1 MKYWYG
7 GSKPS
12 PSASLIS
19 KAHTANLC
27 NELLI
32 RKRKRALLFW
42 KDEQNLVLPR
52 LAKASHPKGCARSN
66 RAPSAR
72 IHDKAGLRRAGRF
85 HLICNQAPAR
95 AAPVRIGQPAPY
107 GRVTL
112 KARGG
117 PRKSVVRGT
126 SSSCVVSRSTSSARY
141 SKER

>member
-1 MKYWYG
+1 MANASALKAEVPKGHG

-12 PSASLIS
+12 PSASLIL

-66 RAPSAR
+66 RAPSA
-72 IHDKAGLRRAGRF
+72 IVYTPPWLRG
-85 HLICNQAPAR
+85 
-95 AAPVRIGQPAPY
+95 
-107 GRVTL
+107 
-112 KARGG
+112 
-117 PRKSVVRGT
+117 
-126 SSSCVVSRSTSSARY
+126 
-141 SKER
+141 